1 MAAEPQVKTNQ
12 VLVTVVLD
20 RSGSM
25 SSNRGGTISG
35 YNEYIQGLRLDG
47 DSDYFVT
54 LIQFDAP
61 MANPELTVNY
71 QDCALADVPE
81 LTPQH
86 YVPRGNTPLYDA
98 IGECIRRTDPK
109 GRAAIVLVITD
120 GEENASSEFTRESV
134 KTLLKEKESEGWTF
148 AFLGADIDSYAV
160 GGSVGVSPSNTA
172 NYVKGNEKALFSNL
186 AKSTIQRAAGA
197 RSVGP
202 NTAADTD
209 FIDVPSGRR
218 WWKTGGGQEVG
229 GRLRRPC
236 YGAPGQQR
244 DIHSPATGQ
253 SKTREYPLG
262 SNSFAIR
269 LERVWRRCRRPG
281 GNRRDATGTRLTLW
295 LDRPRK
301 RTPRNTS

>member
-1 MAAEPQVKTNQ
+1 MKTFTIENQTSNITIHLPASQAAAKTMAAEPKVKTNQ

-25 SSNRGGTISG
+25 SSNRDGTISG

-61 MANPELTVNY
+61 MAIPELTVNY

-81 LTPQH
+81 LTPEH

-109 GRAAIVLVITD
+109 GRAAMVLVITD

-172 NYVKGNEKALFSNL
+172 NYVKGNEEALFSNL

-202 NTAADTD
+202 NAAAETD
-209 FIDVPSGRR
+209 FIDDSQRAQMVEDQQG
-218 WWKTGGGQEVG
+218 TGG
-229 GRLRRPC
+229 RPAAPPLLRRAGP
-236 YGAPGQQR
+236 AAR
-244 DIHSPATGQ
+244 HSQPRHWTV
-253 SKTREYPLG
+253 K
-262 SNSFAIR
+262 NS
-269 LERVWRRCRRPG
+269 
-281 GNRRDATGTRLTLW
+281 
-295 LDRPRK
+295 
-301 RTPRNTS
+301 